1 MGQLFGSE
9 SAYIIP
15 VDVARAAVKITVA
28 ENEELLPRF
37 DLRREAGKRDDEGED
52 ATELGKRMHEAD
64 GARVRIRGA
73 GRGTMRAKGVAGH
86 PARLT
91 RFGRE
96 TSCQQ
101 NRTAPECGPASAL
114 GSNRDSFRCS

>member
-9 SAYIIP
+9 SAYIIA
-15 VDVARAAVKITVA
+15 VDAARAAVEITVA

-64 GARVRIRGA
+64 GGEVQDSGGVTRDHASERRGGPPGAVDEIRPRDLVPAKSHRAR
-73 GRGTMRAKGVAGH
+73 MRS
-86 PARLT
+86 RL
-91 RFGRE
+91 
-96 TSCQQ
+96 
-101 NRTAPECGPASAL
+101 
-114 GSNRDSFRCS
+114 